1 MLMCQKIFS
10 KGISAMKETLPFK
23 LMIELK
29 KKVLLQIN
37 IILTLIF
44 LTPSLSF
51 PLTLIDLLTQKG
63 ENLKLQDFLNYI
75 KVNPSSL
82 IFSWREKDG
91 EWHQL
96 QFQVVGKILQAKDS
110 LFDVKIV
117 PSIFKYGLEISCEI
131 KPKQDIGSPRELLLS
146 FIFDPSKWERQFY
159 PRLPYLVLPPS
170 SPANIRFLAEENDWT
185 ELKEWPDV
193 FFYPF
198 GILEN
203 NTHFLLWGSL
213 DIGKFALLT
222 PNLIPNHIP
231 AICFRPKSLKKNE
244 TLKFELYIKSFP
256 KNKFPRYRDVLRW
269 YIENWKNSDP
279 LTGEILKNA
288 RNIISLKEKLKRT
301 LPTGNLVGF
310 PGGEQVS
317 DGEGNLNDW
326 GKYKLKGW
334 REARIGNLW
343 YYAWHRWD
351 ETYPTQ
357 GEWVGET
364 NYRIKA
370 DILKSDFKAL
380 LKSGIHPFLY
390 FRQFLTAEGTY
401 EDKPPYKDWIA
412 VNERGQSPLAYS
424 YRLNPDNAKLLGVE
438 EVHCFPAD
446 FGNDSFRLWYYKNL
460 KRCIDFYQP
469 AGIAFDMGWACGS
482 AHIYSRANPRTSNPH
497 AVVRL
502 QADVWNWLREK
513 YPKMR
518 IITNEAYGLP
528 SQLFADGILI
538 EGGAPAGKDELD
550 YEAAKA
556 IPTQV
561 ISFEY
566 PMNYAGMIQPLDKN
580 ERPYL
585 IVKYRA
591 KGIEAGGDYAIH
603 ITEGVP
609 GREATAIS
617 LSEIISDEEWHT
629 AIVDLRKIENVKNIK
644 GIALQVQA
652 KEESAYL
659 DIAYIAFSPYPELP
673 QEKREIPLNSFPSYI
688 DERCISYWHSHPEW
702 LPNPSKDFSL
712 IKGEG
717 FTRFEVKGKG
727 LGMKWGFNAFTGV
740 IAQRYMKVLSWGACI
755 GGDIWWFV
763 PKEILSFSAQAMGM
777 FPITDSRKIFSGDKR
792 VFASG
797 WEDENNVLI
806 AVYNNSDEE
815 VKSTIFLDGN
825 LVKKLKNSTFILLNA
840 FGEPTRREERKIQ
853 KRELSVSLP
862 PRSALLISSK
872 EAHRESEN

>member
-1 MLMCQKIFS
+1 
-10 KGISAMKETLPFK
+10 
-23 LMIELK
+23 MIELK
-29 KKVLLQIN
+29 KKVLLQNIN
-37 IILTLIF
+37 IILTLLF
-44 LTPSLSF
+44 LIPSLSF
-51 PLTLIDLLTQKG
+51 PFTLIDLLTQKG

-96 QFQVVGKILQAKDS
+96 QFQVVGKILQAEDS
-110 LFDVKIV
+110 LFNVKII
-117 PSIFKYGLEISCEI
+117 PSIFKSGLEISCEI
-131 KPKQDIGSPRELLLS
+131 KPKQESDAPLELLLS
-146 FIFDPSKWERQFY
+146 SIFDPSKWERQFY

-185 ELKEWPDV
+185 ELKEWPAV

-231 AICFRPKSLKKNE
+231 AICFRPRSLKKNE
-244 TLKFELYIKSFP
+244 TLKLELFIKSFP

-269 YIENWKNSDP
+269 YIENWRDSDP

-288 RNIISLKEKLKRT
+288 RNIISLKEKLRRT

-326 GKYKLKGW
+326 GRYKLQGW
-334 REARIGNLW
+334 QELKIGNLW

-351 ETYPTQ
+351 ETYPTE

-364 NYRIKA
+364 NHRIKA
-370 DILKSDFKAL
+370 DLLKSDLEAL
-380 LKSGIHPFLY
+380 LKAEIHPFLY

-401 EDKPPYKDWIA
+401 KDKLPYKDWIA
-412 VNERGQSPLAYS
+412 VNERGQTPPGYS
-424 YRLNPDNAKLLGVE
+424 YRFNPDNAKLVGVE

-446 FGNDSFRLWYYKNL
+446 FGNDSFRLWYYENL
-460 KRCIDFYQP
+460 KKCIEFYQP
-469 AGIAFDMGWACGS
+469 AGIAFDMGWAYGN
-482 AHIYSRANPRTSNPH
+482 AHVYSRANPRTSNPH

-513 YPKMR
+513 HPQMR

-538 EGGAPAGKDELD
+538 EGGAPAGKEELD
-550 YEAAKA
+550 YESAKA

-561 ISFEY
+561 ISYEY
-566 PMNYAGMIQPLDKN
+566 PTNYTGMLQYIDKK

-617 LSEIISDEEWHT
+617 LREIIADGEWHT
-629 AIVDLRKIENVKNIK
+629 ATVDLRKIKNVEMVK
-644 GIALQVQA
+644 GIAIQVQS
-652 KEESAYL
+652 KEESAYF
-659 DIAYIAFSPYPELP
+659 DIAFIAFSPLPNQPEK
-673 QEKREIPLNSFPSYI
+673 EKEIPLNRLPSYI
-688 DERCISYWHSHPEW
+688 DEGCISFWQSRPDW
-702 LPNPSKDFSL
+702 LQNPSKDFSL
-712 IKGEG
+712 IRGEG

-727 LGMKWGFNAFTGV
+727 LGMKWGFNTLKGI

-755 GGDIWWFV
+755 GGDVWWT
-763 PKEILSFSAQAMGM
+763 PSKEMLSFSAKAMGM
-777 FPITDSRKIFSGDKR
+777 FPITDSRKIVSRDKR

-797 WEDENNVLI
+797 WEDDKDVLI

-815 VKSTIFLDGN
+815 INSSLLLDGN
-825 LVKKLKNSTFILLNA
+825 LVKKLRNSSFIFLNA
-840 FGEPTRREERKIQ
+840 FGEPEFKERRKITS
-853 KRELSVSLP
+853 KEISIHLP
-862 PRSALLISSK
+862 PRFGLLISS
-872 EAHRESEN
+872 EEEILE